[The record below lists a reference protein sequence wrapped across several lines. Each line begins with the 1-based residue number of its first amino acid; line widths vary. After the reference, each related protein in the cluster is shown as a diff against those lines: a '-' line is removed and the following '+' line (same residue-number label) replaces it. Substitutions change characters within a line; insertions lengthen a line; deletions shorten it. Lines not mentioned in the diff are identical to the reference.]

1 MIPIQ
6 YIEEIKV
13 SAGDLDELHHV
24 NNVVYLKWVQRVAE
38 NHWRSAVSQ
47 TIQDQYIW
55 VVLSHFIQYHKPAML
70 DDRLT
75 LLTYVGEF
83 EGVRSIRY
91 VKIKRETELIA
102 EAKTEWCML
111 DAVTKRPRRVTDEV
125 SQWFFQNLIYR

>member
-24 NNVVYLKWVQRVAE
+24 NNVVYLKWVQLVAE

-47 TIQDQYIW
+47 TIQNQYIW
-55 VVLSHFIQYHKPAML
+55 VVLSHFIQYHKPAVL

-83 EGVRSIRY
+83 EGVRSIRC
-91 VKIKRETELIA
+91 VKIKRGTELIA

-111 DAVTKRPRRVTDEV
+111 DAVTKRPKRVTDEV
-125 SQWFFQNLIYR
+125 SQWFFKT

>member
-24 NNVVYLKWVQRVAE
+24 NNVVYLKWVQLVAE

-47 TIQDQYIW
+47 TIQDQNIW
-55 VVLSHFIQYHKPAML
+55 VVLSHFIQYLKPAML

-91 VKIKRETELIA
+91 VKIKRGTELIA
-102 EAKTEWCML
+102 EAKTECACWM
-111 DAVTKRPRRVTDEV
+111 P
-125 SQWFFQNLIYR
+125 